1 MENRKK
7 NIEELQAELTLEAE
21 ALATLQLIYAEKVKQ
36 VRINT
41 QLPPDI
47 QARFLS
53 EWETFY
59 QQRMT
64 AIFRKDYLLEGSLSS
79 LENLPPIMSV
89 QIPAPVATV
98 ATPMPS
104 SSPSAIIVP
113 VAPVAPVVPVVPVT
127 PTSVS
132 PSGSMSMATAS
143 NRPMAA
149 SSVSNAPAITSP
161 IPATPARPIV
171 PTKHSDSVPAMA
183 PSFNKEPVLTDDI
196 LGVDTGSWMN
206 AAESIG
212 YEQYSDSEPISSTL
226 MDSDKIQSSSDNVS
240 SVYDEELDDDE
251 SDSID
256 GFAATSGLKGLT
268 EFMDFDLKRKKT

>member
-41 QLPPDI
+41 SLPPDI

-64 AIFRKDYLLEGSLSS
+64 AIFRKDYLLEKSHSN
-79 LENLPPIMSV
+79 LENLPPMNKTS
-89 QIPAPVATV
+89 IPASTPVAIIPVPVGAMPSPSPVATV
-98 ATPMPS
+98 TPVSRP
-104 SSPSAIIVP
+104 
-113 VAPVAPVVPVVPVT
+113 
-127 PTSVS
+127 SVS
-132 PSGSMSMATAS
+132 PSPSMATSS

-149 SSVSNAPAITSP
+149 SSVSN
-161 IPATPARPIV
+161 TPAVISSTPVIPSRPIAQAS
-171 PTKHSDSVPAMA
+171 HSDSTPVMA
-183 PSFNKEPVLTDDI
+183 LSVNQEPILTDDI

-226 MDSDKIQSSSDNVS
+226 MDSDKIQSSNDSVS
-240 SVYDEELDDDE
+240 SAYDEELDDDE

-268 EFMDFDLKRKKT
+268 EFMDFDLKRKKS